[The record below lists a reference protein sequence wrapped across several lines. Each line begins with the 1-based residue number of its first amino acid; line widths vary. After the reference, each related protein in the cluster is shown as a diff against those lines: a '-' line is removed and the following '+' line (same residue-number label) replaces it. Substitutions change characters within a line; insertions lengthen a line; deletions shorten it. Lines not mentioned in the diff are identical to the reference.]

1 VKVIEKYLLVFL
13 VILGVFLGL
22 NNRKILAEDYTSQ
35 ISEITKQI
43 ADLEKAMA
51 PLKKESG
58 DLQNKINNAKKQINN
73 MEKQMKDLEKNLLDK
88 AADLEVQK
96 ILMAERIKKYYVDSK
111 RFSPMTLFFSNQGTG
126 NLIKQYVWYHSIISR
141 DKTAISQ
148 YSQELETLNTNKNDL
163 ETQKNKLAIIKKDM
177 ESRFGF
183 LSGEI
188 KKAETYKAKLNQEL
202 INLEAKRIAE
212 LNLPKSAAAG
222 GISCVDD
229 RNKDPGF
236 GSGFAFFT
244 FGIPHH
250 VGLNQYGAFGRAN
263 AGQSYD
269 QILRAYYNFDEYQD
283 KSGINIKVNNGNG
296 INQGNIIWT
305 GSLEDYVKRIY
316 EVPASWPIESLK
328 AQAIA
333 ARSYALAVTNNG
345 QNSICNNQYCQVFK
359 TDPKGGQWED
369 AVNQTS
375 GKVMVVGGQ
384 PITAWFASTAGGYTF
399 TSGDVWGKNTA
410 WTKRLRD
417 TNGDINSFDD
427 LFAKAYDRESPCF
440 YSAQGYRTEYNKTA
454 WLKPEEVADIVN
466 VVLLYQKD
474 SSIQNHLCYKDNSSG
489 CTNTWGTEKV
499 KSELKNRGGTPFN
512 SINSSSVTDWD
523 KQEGRTNTI
532 YFSGD
537 AGQVSLNGATF
548 KSLFNIRAP
557 ANISIVGPLYN
568 VEKR

>member
-1 VKVIEKYLLVFL
+1 MKVIEKYLLVFL

-269 QILRAYYNFDEYQD
+269 QILRAY
-283 KSGINIKVNNGNG
+283 
-296 INQGNIIWT
+296 
-305 GSLEDYVKRIY
+305 
-316 EVPASWPIESLK
+316 
-328 AQAIA
+328 
-333 ARSYALAVTNNG
+333 
-345 QNSICNNQYCQVFK
+345 
-359 TDPKGGQWED
+359 
-369 AVNQTS
+369 
-375 GKVMVVGGQ
+375 
-384 PITAWFASTAGGYTF
+384 
-399 TSGDVWGKNTA
+399 
-410 WTKRLRD
+410 
-417 TNGDINSFDD
+417 
-427 LFAKAYDRESPCF
+427 
-440 YSAQGYRTEYNKTA
+440 
-454 WLKPEEVADIVN
+454 
-466 VVLLYQKD
+466 
-474 SSIQNHLCYKDNSSG
+474 
-489 CTNTWGTEKV
+489 
-499 KSELKNRGGTPFN
+499 
-512 SINSSSVTDWD
+512 
-523 KQEGRTNTI
+523 
-532 YFSGD
+532 
-537 AGQVSLNGATF
+537 
-548 KSLFNIRAP
+548 
-557 ANISIVGPLYN
+557 
-568 VEKR
+568 